1 MRHDSGGIKPIYSI
15 IITDNNKPESQFA
28 DLIASTFNRSNRIRL
43 VLITMQN
50 GGSYEGEWLNG
61 KRDGNG
67 KYVWP
72 DGSYYEGDWI
82 SDKAHGQGKLGNN

>member
-1 MRHDSGGIKPIYSI
+1 
-15 IITDNNKPESQFA
+15 
-28 DLIASTFNRSNRIRL
+28 
-43 VLITMQN
+43 MQN

-82 SDKAHGQGKLGNN
+82 SDKAHG